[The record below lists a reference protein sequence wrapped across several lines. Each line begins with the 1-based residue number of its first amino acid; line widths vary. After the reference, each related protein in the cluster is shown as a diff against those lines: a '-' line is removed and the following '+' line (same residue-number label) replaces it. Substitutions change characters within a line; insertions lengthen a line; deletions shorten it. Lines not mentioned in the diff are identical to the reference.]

1 MKVLNS
7 IGVYRALQT
16 GIGFAIS
23 DLFSS
28 IGQAIILFYGMKL
41 ISQFQYNYSQL
52 LQVITLLS
60 FTISN
65 ASILIHQLP
74 EITRGQRAGTFIV
87 KLLKDITSTM
97 EVNDSCGVSS
107 VRKETAKVVVIV
119 LVQLDPL
126 KTINYLKR

>member
-1 MKVLNS
+1 
-7 IGVYRALQT
+7 
-16 GIGFAIS
+16 
-23 DLFSS
+23 
-28 IGQAIILFYGMKL
+28 MKL

-107 VRKETAKVVVIV
+107 VRKRNSKSGSDSIGTIGPVKDNQLFKKVTTDNDTLAISFNNVSFS
-119 LVQLDPL
+119 
-126 KTINYLKR
+126 YLISCLIYFN

>member
-1 MKVLNS
+1 
-7 IGVYRALQT
+7 
-16 GIGFAIS
+16 
-23 DLFSS
+23 
-28 IGQAIILFYGMKL
+28 MKL

-107 VRKETAKVVVIV
+107 VRKRNSKSGSDSIGTIGPVKDN
-119 LVQLDPL
+119 QLF
-126 KTINYLKR
+126 KR

>member
-1 MKVLNS
+1 M
-7 IGVYRALQT
+7 
-16 GIGFAIS
+16 
-23 DLFSS
+23 
-28 IGQAIILFYGMKL
+28 
-41 ISQFQYNYSQL
+41 
-52 LQVITLLS
+52 LS